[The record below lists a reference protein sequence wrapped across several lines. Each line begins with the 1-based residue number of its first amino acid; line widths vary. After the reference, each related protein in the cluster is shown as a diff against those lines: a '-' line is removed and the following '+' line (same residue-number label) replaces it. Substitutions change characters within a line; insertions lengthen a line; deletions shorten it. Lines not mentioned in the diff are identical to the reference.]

1 MAQLTNKYGKGN
13 CLVSLFQCSFPNTQ
27 LLQAAMAASVHAFAN
42 LLSFILFAYS
52 IYISTGAT
60 RLATIQLTT
69 ISEIFCTTNVLL

>member
-13 CLVSLFQCSFPNTQ
+13 CLVSLFQCSFPNIQ

-42 LLSFILFAYS
+42 LQFFILFAY